1 MGASVLDLS
10 KLSMYEFWY
19 DFLKKECKEVTLL
32 YMDTD
37 SFITEVIDQ
46 NFDDVIL
53 KNMDRF
59 DTSNFSKDIEL

>member
-1 MGASVLDLS
+1 
-10 KLSMYEFWY
+10 
-19 DFLKKECKEVTLL
+19 
-32 YMDTD
+32 MDTD
-37 SFITEVIDQ
+37 SFIIEVIDQ